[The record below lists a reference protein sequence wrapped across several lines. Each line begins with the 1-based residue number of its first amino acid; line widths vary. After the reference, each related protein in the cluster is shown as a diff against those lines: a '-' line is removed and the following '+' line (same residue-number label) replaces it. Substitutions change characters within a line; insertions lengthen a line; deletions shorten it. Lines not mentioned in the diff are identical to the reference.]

1 MKNLIMVN
9 GTMGAGKTATCQ
21 ELLELLQPAV
31 FLDGDWCW
39 NMNPFIVTEENKAM
53 VLDNIAYV
61 LNNFIKCS
69 DYSNIIF
76 CWVMHETAIIE
87 EVMSRLNLTEVQT
100 HVFTLMVSEE
110 VLKERL
116 TKDVKAGAREEAIIP
131 RSLERLVCYEEMPTT
146 KIYVDDVTARQ
157 AAEEIA
163 GIIQENQ

>member
-9 GTMGAGKTATCQ
+9 GTMGAGKTVTCQ

-61 LNNFIKCS
+61 LNNFIKCP

-87 EVMSRLNLTEVQT
+87 EVMSRLNLTDVQT

-116 TKDVKAGAREEAIIP
+116 TKDVKAGAREEAIIS